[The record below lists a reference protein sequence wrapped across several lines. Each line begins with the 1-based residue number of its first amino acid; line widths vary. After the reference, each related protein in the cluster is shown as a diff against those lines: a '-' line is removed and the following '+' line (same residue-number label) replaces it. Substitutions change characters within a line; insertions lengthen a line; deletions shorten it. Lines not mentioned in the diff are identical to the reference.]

1 MRQLQKSHILLFRI
15 LRDHCPFLIRRQI
28 QSVLALSRV
37 STTKTLLWMLSEQ
50 YLDRRYRADTF
61 EHFQTPV
68 CFLGKRG
75 WQVVGKPASE
85 YNEYRLRV
93 EQRAERT
100 FDHTLALYDVILKFI
115 LESNVRRIISGED
128 KLWQETIELGNI
140 PDAWIQYGGGAAF
153 IEVDRGTE
161 HVPVLKK
168 KLDNYIA
175 FKESGR
181 YERLFPGCPF
191 KVLVF
196 TTTEE
201 RIEALERVTTTDDIW
216 YCTQEEFVR
225 EALTHE
231 HWFALLGFYALSV
244 TPKKEV

>member
-1 MRQLQKSHILLFRI
+1 M
-15 LRDHCPFLIRRQI
+15 
-28 QSVLALSRV
+28 
-37 STTKTLLWMLSEQ
+37 
-50 YLDRRYRADTF
+50 
-61 EHFQTPV
+61 
-68 CFLGKRG
+68 
-75 WQVVGKPASE
+75 VGKPASE

-93 EQRAERT
+93 EQRSERT
-100 FDHTLALYDVILKFI
+100 FDHTLSLYDVILKFL
-115 LESNVRRIISGED
+115 LESNVSRIISGED
-128 KLWQETIELGNI
+128 KLWQETIDLGNI

-153 IEVDRGTE
+153 IEADRGTE

-175 FKESGR
+175 FNESGR

-216 YCTQEEFVR
+216 YCTLEEFVR
-225 EALTHE
+225 EQLTHE

-244 TPKKEV
+244 TPKKEM